1 MQVRRLRRH
10 FGRPWRVL
18 SRLVPVVVAA
28 ELAMF
33 LLWSAQADA
42 AAPEA
47 TAFAAAGSR
56 VATTQVAYVNAEQRG
71 TYAVERI
78 YAGRTVAG
86 RVTELGFRHAGEL
99 EAVAVDIGD
108 RVDAGTV
115 LARLDAAAVNAA
127 LAQAEADVRHAA
139 ASLEAMRART
149 DLARQTERRFAD
161 LRTDGHVSVQEYDER
176 RLEYAAR
183 RAELDVAEAALARAR
198 AARDVAAIV
207 VDDAR
212 LSAPFAGVV
221 QARHADE
228 GAQLQPGQPVLRLVE
243 RGRVEAHVGVPDTLA
258 ADLDPD
264 ARYTLRWADRTL
276 PAALRAVLPEVDAQT
291 RTVTAVFTL
300 GAVDVPLGAV
310 VELITQ
316 RAVAAAGFWLPLTA
330 LTESD
335 RGLWGVF
342 VINERSQLERR
353 IVEVL
358 HAESDRA
365 FVRGT
370 LSDGDRIVRSGV
382 QRLVPGQR
390 VAPVAAG

>member
-28 ELAMF
+28 ELAML
-33 LLWSAQADA
+33 LLWSAHADA
-42 AAPEA
+42 TAPEGAAPGVG
-47 TAFAAAGSR
+47 TI
-56 VATTQVAYVNAEQRG
+56 QVVYLNAEQRG
-71 TYAVERI
+71 SYAVERV

-108 RVDAGTV
+108 RVDAGSV

-161 LRTDGHVSVQEYDER
+161 LRADGHVSVQEYDER
-176 RLEYAAR
+176 RLEFAAR
-183 RAELDVAEAALARAR
+183 RAELDVAEAALARSR
-198 AARDVAAIV
+198 AARDAAAIV
-207 VDDAR
+207 VQDAR

-221 QARHADE
+221 QARHVDE

-243 RGRVEAHVGVPDTLA
+243 RGRVEAHVGVPDTVA
-258 ADLDPD
+258 ADLDAD
-264 ARYTLRWADRTL
+264 GRYALRWGDRTL

-316 RAVAAAGFWLPLTA
+316 RAVDAAGFWLPITA